1 MQVVSRTNFQ
11 NQLDSG
17 CNRTSWILVVT
28 DVAPMLEVVFAVVAG
43 VIVADVVVADMVVA
57 GAVVA
62 GVAVSDAV
70 VADAVVADAVVA
82 AVEWASFLLSV
93 LLLFYL

>member
-1 MQVVSRTNFQ
+1 MFPEPIS
-11 NQLDSG
+11 
-17 CNRTSWILVVT
+17 RTSWILVVT

-70 VADAVVADAVVA
+70 VADAVVA

>member
-1 MQVVSRTNFQ
+1 MQVVCDTSCC
-11 NQLDSG
+11 D
-17 CNRTSWILVVT
+17 TSWILVVT
-28 DVAPMLEVVFAVVAG
+28 DVAPMLEVVFSAVAG

-62 GVAVSDAV
+62 GVVVSDAV